1 MTCEYYLRKQ
11 VIELFG
17 CEEEFLEMLEAE
29 ELIHS
34 ERVETCREPVFFPDQ
49 VERIRIIN
57 NLVRDL
63 EVNLPGCE
71 VILEMRSNMI
81 RMQEHF
87 DRILEALAEE
97 LRARFKPQ

>member
-1 MTCEYYLRKQ
+1 MTREYYLKKQ
-11 VIELFG
+11 VIELLG

-29 ELIHS
+29 ELIHA

-87 DRILEALAEE
+87 DQILEALAAE
-97 LRARFKPQ
+97 LRARFKPK